1 MCDERI
7 TLIDNNIKFISDYA
21 IDSIIGYGGSSI
33 IYKCHSKKISQKY
46 YIIKELFPLALGIKR
61 NDKGFLVVPEAS
73 NELWSAYKNNAL
85 SEIDKTADIGTDGE
99 NNDDFVFQIVDKFE
113 ANNTIYTVI
122 ETSSGYS
129 LSDEIEYCDTIP
141 EENADIISI
150 LVFIKKI
157 LNTLSVI
164 HSKGYLH
171 LDISPDNIYISNG
184 TDILR
189 LIDYNSSLKLE
200 DVKSSLG
207 LFSFKHGYSAPE
219 LENRD
224 ILKTDI
230 GVYTDLY
237 SVCAIFYR
245 MLCGKTI
252 TTDVI
257 ALKNWGLHTSKF
269 CDNLSDASISL
280 IEKVFDKGFKN
291 YKKIRFQSCEELMQA
306 IENIENSCLKQPL
319 KSLVLSPSPLFVG
332 RKKEIDSIDDA
343 IHNSNFIFVSG
354 MAGIGKSELVRK
366 YVSLKSKEY
375 ESIYFCSYK
384 DSLKQVVASM
394 RFYQD
399 KHNQCKTLEN
409 AYNDNIG
416 KLEKLNEDTLVIV
429 DDFNLSIKELKNLFK
444 DDSFIAL
451 TQNRVKLIFITRNH
465 IEHPNFINVES
476 LSADDCLSVFK
487 ANYTFNKEDE
497 NSINYIIEKTG
508 RNTYLMVFVSKLLSN
523 GNLLLDDCVAV
534 LKSHEFYS
542 LDQSAEIWKDGTY
555 STVNIQSCLH
565 SLIDVTDLSD
575 NDVYLLKNLYCIHS
589 DGIDL
594 KMFVDLTAQ
603 ENAVALKSLI
613 LKGYVEY
620 DTSTRIVKLH
630 PLMASY
636 VYENIVATG
645 NDFTILARN
654 IVSKYTL
661 MTDSRTNYDT
671 VKNQMLSIA
680 SKIFAISDE
689 YIDLI
694 FTILNA
700 SDYEFYS
707 EDIIKIGIRAA
718 DLIENYDFDDGYDK
732 ILIAKIGV
740 IVGEKYQDLGMQW
753 KAKECFDYSMEWLS
767 EVGELYGE
775 EAANLWI
782 AYYWYYYDSG
792 QYETCFQVLNMLKRV
807 TNDSEIINSFYK
819 FITAQNISTAE
830 SNENYNEKLS
840 IELIKL
846 EQLTTEYGENSENL
860 YDIYIEIGTIYQ
872 ELNHVNDAAYYY
884 KKAYEVSQRSTKNKA
899 MACSL
904 FAACYHQKNCV
915 ELDADMTS
923 FMVSYLDKN
932 LSHDISF
939 EEIIMSINFINLVI
953 HDKIPNKMLSRK
965 ILEIMLNMHDCFA
978 NPKYLDFLERRNY
991 NIYDIEFY
999 IMLLYKNIEDK
1010 HGCVIFANKTIESI
1024 SKAEVSMLDKIRTIF
1039 ICNYIMGIANY
1050 YTHFNFIK
1058 AISCSSIQF
1067 IRDIFSCKKR
1077 DA

>member
-1 MCDERI
+1 MYDERI
-7 TLIDNNIKFISDYA
+7 TLIDNNINSISDYA

-33 IYKCHSKKISQKY
+33 IYKCHSKKINHKY

-61 NDKGFLVVPEAS
+61 NDKGFLVVPEES

-141 EENADIISI
+141 DENADIISI
-150 LVFIKKI
+150 LGFIKKI

-269 CDNLSDASISL
+269 CENLSDASISL

-319 KSLVLSPSPLFVG
+319 KSVVWSPSPLFVG

-343 IHNSNFIFVSG
+343 IHSSNFIFVSG

-399 KHNQCKTLEN
+399 EHNQCKTLEN
-409 AYNDNIG
+409 AYNDNIE

-534 LKSHEFYS
+534 LKSQEFYS
-542 LDQSAEIWKDGTY
+542 LDKSAEIWKDGTY
-555 STVNIQSCLH
+555 STVNIHSCLH
-565 SLIDVTDLSD
+565 SLVDVSELSD
-575 NDVYLLKNLYCIHS
+575 NDIYLLKNLYCVHS

-603 ENAVALKSLI
+603 ENSVALNSLI

-620 DTSTRIVKLH
+620 DTSTQIVKLH

-661 MTDSRTNYDT
+661 MSDSRTNYDT

-700 SDYEFYS
+700 PYFDFYPEEVIGIGITAISLIETYKLTDSYEKTLLAQIGAYVGNKYYDLGIYQKAKDIYDFSLKLFEENGEEYSKKAWNLWLGYYSYYHNNFQFIECANVLNILKQIESDSDYVNSLCNHIFS
-707 EDIIKIGIRAA
+707 EDEPISDK
-718 DLIENYDFDDGYDK
+718 EKYDK
-732 ILIAKIGV
+732 
-740 IVGEKYQDLGMQW
+740 
-753 KAKECFDYSMEWLS
+753 
-767 EVGELYGE
+767 
-775 EAANLWI
+775 
-782 AYYWYYYDSG
+782 
-792 QYETCFQVLNMLKRV
+792 
-807 TNDSEIINSFYK
+807 
-819 FITAQNISTAE
+819 
-830 SNENYNEKLS
+830 EKLFV
-840 IELIKL
+840 ELIKL
-846 EQLTTEYGENSENL
+846 QKSELKYRSNPEML
-860 YDIYIEIGTIYQ
+860 YDSYIDLGLLYQ
-872 ELNHVNDAAYYY
+872 ELNYISDAAYYY

-904 FAACYHQKNCV
+904 FAACYHPKNCV

-1010 HGCVIFANKTIESI
+1010 PCCIMFANKTIESI
-1024 SKAEVSMLDKIRTIF
+1024 SRAEVSIFNKIGTIF
-1039 ICNYIMGIANY
+1039 ICNYIIGLANY

-1067 IRDIFSCKKR
+1067 IKDIFSCKKR
-1077 DA
+1077 ET